1 MSGLIL
7 LPLQLVLDRIV
18 RGVAARQAPL
28 FERLGGHSHSVYLI
42 DPVNLPV
49 VLVLKPDPRAPQLRV
64 AWRAAAE
71 KADCRIAGS
80 FLTLLA
86 LIDGRRDGDAL
97 FFSRDLTVEGDID
110 AVVTL
115 RNALD
120 DLDTTLVQ
128 DIVAA
133 SGPLRGPLQAAL
145 RFLRSFDG
153 PEVRNAG

>member
-1 MSGLIL
+1 MSSLAL
-7 LPLQLVLDRIV
+7 LPMQLVLDRIV
-18 RGVAARQAPL
+18 RGVAVRQPSL
-28 FERLGGHSHSVYLI
+28 FARLGRHCHSIYLI

-49 VLVLKPDPRAPQLRV
+49 VLVLKPDPQAPELRV
-64 AWRAAAE
+64 AWRGSAPRS
-71 KADCRIAGS
+71 DCRIAGS

-128 DIVAA
+128 DIIAA
-133 SGPLRGPLQAAL
+133 SGPLRLPLEGVL
-145 RFLRSFDG
+145 SFLRSFDRR
-153 PEVRNAG
+153 EAHHAG